1 MSKSN
6 VKIPFKSSNNKNSP
20 LNMNEI
26 DINLLMQNPKHI
38 HKMMGKNVEDNCED
52 DMSNNSK
59 YMRNSNAHSTDNV
72 DKMTSEILKKYMNKY
87 RSESE
92 NDTNRNVRT
101 PKKSMIDKWGDKIDG
116 WGDNMNNFRDKV
128 YSEHTRFREDGQKH
142 GFGNTIRN
150 RKDLVEDLISDF
162 MQNSEV
168 MDKFNEMLKPSN
180 RFLNK
185 FDSKSETKRKVNRN
199 KQQDWETFDRKKRL
213 QQWDERASRE

>member
-87 RSESE
+87 RSKSE

-101 PKKSMIDKWGDKIDG
+101 PKKSMINRWGDKIDR
-116 WGDNMNNFRDKV
+116 WGDNMNDFRDTV
-128 YSEHTRFREDGQKH
+128 YDEVSNAYTRFKKDSEER
-142 GFGNTIRN
+142 GFRNTVNN
-150 RKDLVEDLISDF
+150 RKDLIGDFIHNSDI
-162 MQNSEV
+162 MIKL
-168 MDKFNEMLKPSN
+168 DKKLKPSSD
-180 RFLNK
+180 FLKK
-185 FDSKSETKRKVNRN
+185 FDSKSETKRKASR
-199 KQQDWETFDRKKRL
+199 DRYSDMEDEDRKIRL
-213 QQWDERASRE
+213 KQWRDEPSKK